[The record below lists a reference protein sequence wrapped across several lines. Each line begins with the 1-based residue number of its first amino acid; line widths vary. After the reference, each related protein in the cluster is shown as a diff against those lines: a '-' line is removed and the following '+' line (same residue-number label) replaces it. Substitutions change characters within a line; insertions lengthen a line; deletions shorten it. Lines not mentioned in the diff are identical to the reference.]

1 MKIEVRS
8 DHVLISGYVNAV
20 GRDSRPLPSPTG
32 KFVEMVEPGVF
43 RAALERAQ
51 DVQLLLNH
59 DKNHVLGSV
68 AQGNLKLC
76 EDNIGLR
83 AECTVTDSDVIEK
96 ARKGELRGW
105 SFGMYVNNADMEE
118 RADNIPR
125 RHLKDID
132 IFEVSLIDKSKLP
145 CYAGTSVECRADSE
159 VMAETRSVDDVAEIK
174 CLVPPDLSDYE
185 RRLNDI
191 YLRAYERRLAEL
203 RYNPY
208 HDPTNGRFT
217 SGSGGGGYLFV
228 GKGKKGKGQ
237 YVFNQNKGEDFDDD
251 EYKKWAASK
260 SGAKRELDKKQ
271 ISHANAQGSIFYD
284 SGSEIA
290 RTYDKEYDEIGK
302 LNIPDEEKAA
312 ARDKIYEYSAA
323 ELQARQKYYDVYK
336 VGPARKVSGSDKAF
350 DKAHDISSKH
360 QAYMQSLREKSQK
373 NTAAQKEAAFTSA
386 FDVEAK
392 KANASGAR
400 EITVNGETWFRTT
413 KTSSTWT
420 KGSLSEYQAKQKFM
434 KSQKDVFIGNRKAW
448 SDLSDEEKAKYYPKA
463 SSSRA
468 FDPDDE
474 SG

>member
-59 DKNHVLGSV
+59 DKNRVLGSIT
-68 AQGNLKLC
+68 QGNLKLC

-83 AECTVTDSDVIEK
+83 AECTVTDADVIEK

-132 IFEVSLIDKSKLP
+132 IYEVSLIDKSRLP

-159 VMAETRSVDDVAEIK
+159 IMAETRSVDDEAE
-174 CLVPPDLSDYE
+174 VTEVTPSDLSDYE

-191 YLRAYERRLAEL
+191 YLRAYEQRLAEL

-228 GKGKKGKGQ
+228 GKGQKGKGA
-237 YVFNQNKGEDFDDD
+237 YVVGSENFESKEVDMRKWQDPTKPQIQAVSLD
-251 EYKKWAASK
+251 EYLIEKGYDSPWDYQDDMIIGGHKLTKKETERIFDAIHKNQEEYTKARNQHIK
-260 SGAKRELDKKQ
+260 DYGAKLDAGEIRKPTHLESAIRK
-271 ISHANAQGSIFYD
+271 AQGHSD
-284 SGSEIA
+284 NPSVQ
-290 RTYDKEYDEIGK
+290 
-302 LNIPDEEKAA
+302 A
-312 ARDKIYEYSAA
+312 ARRMVAKMGYDWQSGKKIDA
-323 ELQARQKYYDVYK
+323 
-336 VGPARKVSGSDKAF
+336 
-350 DKAHDISSKH
+350 
-360 QAYMQSLREKSQK
+360 
-373 NTAAQKEAAFTSA
+373 
-386 FDVEAK
+386 
-392 KANASGAR
+392 
-400 EITVNGETWFRTT
+400 
-413 KTSSTWT
+413 
-420 KGSLSEYQAKQKFM
+420 
-434 KSQKDVFIGNRKAW
+434 
-448 SDLSDEEKAKYYPKA
+448 
-463 SSSRA
+463 RA
-468 FDPDDE
+468 FDTDDE

>member
-59 DKNHVLGSV
+59 DKSRVLGSV
-68 AQGNLKLC
+68 VQGNLALC

-83 AECTVTDSDVIEK
+83 AECTVTDGDVIEK

-125 RHLKDID
+125 RHLRDID

-159 VMAETRSVDDVAEIK
+159 VMAETRSVDDAAEIK

-185 RRLNDI
+185 RRLNEI

-208 HDPTNGRFT
+208 HDPSNGRFT
-217 SGSGGGGYLFV
+217 SGSGGGGNYLFV
-228 GKGKKGKGQ
+228 GKGQKGKGQ
-237 YVFNQNKGEDFDDD
+237 YVFERDVDAEYEKWKADKAVEKSNSKSEDIYSQKFASADD
-251 EYKKWAASK
+251 YKKALAEKYHGITSVDKVKTAKDISDFINYDTQSQYYASTGSSGNK
-260 SGAKRELDKKQ
+260 SIQSTWKKGVHGINTNEFGFGDEVSLVQ
-271 ISHANAQGSIFYD
+271 D
-284 SGSEIA
+284 SGFSDKGTTILEMPKGYSSFKNNTHVFDSSIA
-290 RTYDKEYDEIGK
+290 K
-302 LNIPDEEKAA
+302 LEKAGI
-312 ARDKIYEYSAA
+312 RVGHW
-323 ELQARQKYYDVYK
+323 YDDTYMITKKKGV
-336 VGPARKVSGSDKAF
+336 R
-350 DKAHDISSKH
+350 ISKW
-360 QAYMQSLREKSQK
+360 LE
-373 NTAAQKEAAFTSA
+373 
-386 FDVEAK
+386 
-392 KANASGAR
+392 G
-400 EITVNGETWFRTT
+400 
-413 KTSSTWT
+413 
-420 KGSLSEYQAKQKFM
+420 L
-434 KSQKDVFIGNRKAW
+434 
-448 SDLSDEEKAKYYPKA
+448 
-463 SSSRA
+463 RA
-468 FDPDDE
+468 FPDDE
-474 SG
+474 ESG

>member
-59 DKNHVLGSV
+59 DKSRVLGSV
-68 AQGNLKLC
+68 VQGNLALC

-83 AECTVTDSDVIEK
+83 AECTVTDADVIEK

-125 RHLKDID
+125 RHVRDID
-132 IFEVSLIDKSKLP
+132 LFEVSLIDKSKLP

-159 VMAETRSVDDVAEIK
+159 VMAETRSIDDAAEIK
-174 CLVPPDLSDYE
+174 CLIPPDLSDYE
-185 RRLNDI
+185 RRLNEI

-228 GKGKKGKGQ
+228 GKGQKGKGQ
-237 YVFNQNKGEDFDDD
+237 YVFERDVDA
-251 EYKKWAASK
+251 EYEKWKADKAVEKSNSK
-260 SGAKRELDKKQ
+260 SADV
-271 ISHANAQGSIFYD
+271 Y
-284 SGSEIA
+284 
-290 RTYDKEYDEIGK
+290 
-302 LNIPDEEKAA
+302 
-312 ARDKIYEYSAA
+312 
-323 ELQARQKYYDVYK
+323 RQKY
-336 VGPARKVSGSDKAF
+336 A
-350 DKAHDISSKH
+350 
-360 QAYMQSLREKSQK
+360 
-373 NTAAQKEAAFTSA
+373 SA
-386 FDVEAK
+386 DDYK
-392 KANASGAR
+392 KALAEKYHGITSVDKVKTAKDAADFINYDTQSQYYGSTRLDDGINKGFESNWRKDRVYADDVVVSDVGFDSG
-400 EITVNGETWFRTT
+400 TT
-413 KTSSTWT
+413 KLTIPKHSKQIYKSSMDKLNANGVTIGEWFDDQT
-420 KGSLSEYQAKQKFM
+420 YLLMKKKGS
-434 KSQKDVFIGNRKAW
+434 RKNKW
-448 SDLSDEEKAKYYPKA
+448 LEGL
-463 SSSRA
+463 RA
-468 FDPDDE
+468 FDTDDE